1 MVDSNSDS
9 DSEITLISSNQRN
22 QSIDFKPLESLIK
35 KGFNYL
41 EVRREECLE
50 DTLTYILDNQLDW
63 RMAPNVKFTLEVIQ
77 NRYHQDDLIFK
88 LLLGWY

>member
-41 EVRREECLE
+41 EVKTR
-50 DTLTYILDNQLDW
+50 
-63 RMAPNVKFTLEVIQ
+63 
-77 NRYHQDDLIFK
+77 
-88 LLLGWY
+88 